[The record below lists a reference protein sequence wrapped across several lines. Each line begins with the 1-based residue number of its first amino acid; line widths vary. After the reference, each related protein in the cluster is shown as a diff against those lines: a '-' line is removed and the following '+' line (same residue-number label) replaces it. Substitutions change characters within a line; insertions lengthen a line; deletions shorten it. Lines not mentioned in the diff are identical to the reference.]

1 MATNAAAPD
10 FRIGTVINLAVG
22 AVGRHFLLF
31 LGLTVLLYAVP
42 LFLVGA
48 TIGMAGLTGAAGLS
62 WALVPIWLVMMVASA
77 LLQASLV
84 RATILH
90 LDGQPVNFGAVT
102 AAGFSMLPRLIG
114 LSIVVGIGST
124 LGMLLLIVPGIILYL
139 MWSVAIPV
147 AVQEGLGIGDSLRRS
162 RELTSGVRWRIFGL
176 YVVLGIGIALLMML
190 AGAVLGPIFGPAS
203 AAVIANII
211 SLLFAPLAAAIIAAL
226 YVELRRSREGV
237 GVDQLAEVFA

>member
-10 FRIGTVINLAVG
+10 FRIGSVINLAVG

-31 LGLTVLLYAVP
+31 LGLTVLLFAVP

-48 TIGMAGLTGAAGLS
+48 TIGMAGLTGAAGMS
-62 WALVPIWLVMMVASA
+62 WALLPIWLVMMVASA

-90 LDGQPVNFGAVT
+90 LDGQPVRFGAV
-102 AAGFSMLPRLIG
+102 AAVGFSMLPRLIG
-114 LSIVVGIGST
+114 LSIVVAIGSA
-124 LGMLLLIVPGIILYL
+124 LGMVLLIVPGVILYL
-139 MWSVAIPV
+139 MWSVAVPV

-176 YVVLGIGIALLMML
+176 FLVLGIGVGLLMML
-190 AGAVLGPIFGPAS
+190 AGAVLGAIFGAGV
-203 AAVIANII
+203 AGVIANII
-211 SLLFAPLAAAIIAAL
+211 SLFFAPLGAAIAAAL

-237 GVDQLAEVFA
+237 GVDRLAEVFA